1 MEETNDGF
9 RIAEKDLEL
18 RGPGEF
24 LGTRQT
30 GLMQLKVADLMRDA
44 DLLPQVQAAA
54 DVMMRAHV
62 DNMAPLKRRWI
73 GAGTRYGKV

>member
-1 MEETNDGF
+1 MTASVVA
-9 RIAEKDLEL
+9 RRDLEL

-73 GAGTRYGKV
+73 GARGPGTDKV

>member
-1 MEETNDGF
+1 
-9 RIAEKDLEL
+9 
-18 RGPGEF
+18 
-24 LGTRQT
+24 
-30 GLMQLKVADLMRDA
+30 MQLKVADLMRDA

-73 GAGTRYGKV
+73 GAGSRYGKV